1 MKIFI
6 DSSIVSS
13 LLKEELTKDEI
24 NSLETIMLAHKANQV
39 EIITLDSTKE
49 KINKIPELFKN
60 PNITFIK
67 LLKEIPSIEEI
78 GYCNDACHDGL
89 SFESGFDPLYQKLI
103 NLVDNLEA
111 RQLFQGLKAG
121 ANFFVTK
128 SIMVLN
134 KKDEIK
140 EYGTSVLSPV
150 EMTGDIYRSFIMEQ
164 STPSFDLKSKI

>member
-6 DSSIVSS
+6 DSSIISS
-13 LLKEELTKDEI
+13 FLKEELSKDEI
-24 NSLETIMLAHKANQV
+24 NSLETILLSFKANQIEV
-39 EIITLDSTKE
+39 ITLDSTKE

-78 GYCNDACHDGL
+78 GYCNDDCHDGL

-111 RQLFQGLKAG
+111 RQLFQGIKSE

-128 SIMVLN
+128 SPMILN

-140 EYGTSVLSPV
+140 KCRISVLSSV
-150 EMTGDIYRSFIMEQ
+150 EMAGIIVGAGV
-164 STPSFDLKSKI
+164 